1 MKERLNMDYKDT
13 LLMPKTDFQMRG
25 NLGVR
30 EVEFQKRWK
39 DIDLYKKV
47 LEQNKDH
54 TPFILHDGPPYA
66 NGDIHIGHTLNKV
79 LKDFVLR
86 YQTMQGKYV
95 PYIPGWDTHGLP
107 IETALTKKGV
117 NRKEISLVEYRKLC
131 RKFALE
137 QVERQKIQFERLG
150 ILGEWDNPYIT
161 LNHDYEANQIR
172 VFAKMVERGLIYKG
186 LKPVYWSPSSESAL
200 AEAEIEYQDKQSTSV
215 YVAFPVHEGKGL
227 LKDAKF
233 MIWTTTPWTL
243 PANLAISVHP
253 RFQYAVVKVEQETY
267 VVAETLVETIAK
279 VLKWQSYHILGRIK
293 GQDLEHQM
301 YQHPLYDRLSPIIVG
316 EHVTDTD
323 GTGLV
328 HTAPGHGEDDYRV
341 GKQYNLD
348 ILCPVDDKGYMMEE
362 AGPFAGL
369 YYEVANEEIVKA
381 LEEKG
386 ALLYKEKFTH
396 SYPHDWRTKKPVI
409 FRATPQWFAS
419 IDKLKDELLDAVKKA
434 EWLPLW
440 GEVRISNMISGRED
454 WCISRQR
461 AWGVPIPILYDEQN
475 EPIMDQRVLEH
486 VAHLFEEFGS
496 DIWYEREAVDLLPK
510 GFKYPGSPNGIYKK
524 ETDIMDVWFDSGT
537 SHSVLSSRN
546 LPYPADLYL
555 EGSDQYRGWFNSSL
569 ITGIAAYH
577 EAPYKKVVSHGF
589 VLDGQGR
596 KMSKSLGNTVDPLV
610 VMKQQGADL
619 LRLWV
624 ATVDYQSDVRISNEM
639 MNQIAEGYRKIRNT
653 FRFMLGNLDGFTPET
668 DYIGYSMRGQLNR
681 VMTLKYE
688 QVVNDVLDAYENYQ
702 FDRVY
707 RTVVPFMTNDL
718 SAFYLDYTKDI
729 LYIEKENNFERK
741 SVQSTLYDITLGL
754 LKLLTPII
762 PHTTSEAYQLLP
774 FTHKEDVYLEL
785 MPQKSHREADK
796 LLKSFA
802 IFDEL
807 REVVLKKLEDAR
819 EQKLIGKSL
828 QAHVDLVVTEEQMK
842 AINDLDMKIHQVLIV
857 SKVNVTVG
865 KTLSVIVSLAD
876 GQTCDRCWNIVDH
889 VHENG
894 LCDRCHAIIGGS
906 K

>member
-1 MKERLNMDYKDT
+1 MDYKDT

-39 DIDLYKKV
+39 DINLYEKV
-47 LEQNKDH
+47 LKQNEGQ

-95 PYIPGWDTHGLP
+95 PYVPGWDTHGLP

-131 RKFALE
+131 RNFALE
-137 QVERQKIQFERLG
+137 QVARQKIQFERLG
-150 ILGEWDNPYIT
+150 ILGEWDQPYIT

-172 VFAKMVERGLIYKG
+172 IFAKMAERGLIYKG
-186 LKPVYWSPSSESAL
+186 LKPVYWSPTSESAL
-200 AEAEIEYQDKQSTSV
+200 AEAEIEYQDKQSTSI
-215 YVAFPVHEGKGL
+215 YVAFPLVDEKGL
-227 LKDAKF
+227 LEDASLI
-233 MIWTTTPWTL
+233 IWTTTPWTL

-253 RFQYAVVKVEQETY
+253 RFNYSVVLVDSKKY
-267 VVAETLVETIAK
+267 VIAETLLEMVAK
-279 VLKWQSYHILGRIK
+279 VLKWSSYQVVGSIK
-293 GQDLEHQM
+293 GQALEHKT
-301 YQHPLYDRLSPIIVG
+301 YKHPLYERISPIIIG

-341 GKQYNLD
+341 GRAYGLD

-362 AGPFAGL
+362 AGPFSGM

-381 LEEKG
+381 LDDLG
-386 ALLYKEKFTH
+386 VLLYKEKFTH

-419 IDKLKDELLDAVKKA
+419 IDQLKQDLLDAVKKA

-461 AWGVPIPILYDEQN
+461 AWGVPIPVFYDEKN
-475 EPIMDQRVLEH
+475 EPIMDQKVLEH
-486 VAHLFEEFGS
+486 VAKLFETYGS
-496 DIWYEREAVDLLPK
+496 DVWYEKEAKDLLPV
-510 GFKYPGSPNGIYKK
+510 GYTHPNSPNGHFRK

-537 SHSVLSSRN
+537 SHSVLGSRN

-569 ITGIAAYH
+569 ITGIAVYGQ
-577 EAPYKKVVSHGF
+577 APYKKVVSHGF

-653 FRFMLGNLDGFTPET
+653 FRFMLGNLDGFNPEK

-681 VMTLKYE
+681 VLTLKYDAL
-688 QVVNDVLDAYENYQ
+688 VKDVIDAYENYQ

-729 LYIEKENNFERK
+729 LYIEKENSFERK
-741 SVQSTLYDITLGL
+741 AVQSTLYDITLGL

-774 FTHKEDVYLEL
+774 FAHLDDVYLEK
-785 MPQKSHREADK
+785 MPNVSHRENEPLMNAF
-796 LLKSFA
+796 SV
-802 IFDEL
+802 FDEL
-807 REVVLKKLEDAR
+807 REVVLKKLEEAR

-828 QAHVDLVVTEEQMK
+828 QAEVRLVCTKEQMD
-842 AINDLDMKIHQVLIV
+842 AINYLDMKIHQVLIV
-857 SKVNVTVG
+857 SKVHLTLG
-865 KTLSVIVSLAD
+865 EQLSVTIKAAE
-876 GQTCDRCWNIVDH
+876 GHTCDRCWNVVDH
-889 VHENG
+889 VHESG
-894 LCDRCHAIIGGS
+894 LCDRCENVIGGI

>member
-1 MKERLNMDYKDT
+1 MDYKDT
-13 LLMPKTDFQMRG
+13 LLMPKTEFQMRG

-39 DIDLYKKV
+39 DINLYEKV
-47 LEQNKDH
+47 LKQNEGQ

-95 PYIPGWDTHGLP
+95 PYVPGWDTHGLP

-131 RKFALE
+131 RQFALD
-137 QVERQKIQFERLG
+137 QVARQKIQFERLG
-150 ILGEWDNPYIT
+150 ILGEWDHPYIT

-172 VFAKMVERGLIYKG
+172 IFAKMAERGLIYKG
-186 LKPVYWSPSSESAL
+186 LKPVYWSPTSESAL
-200 AEAEIEYQDKQSTSV
+200 AEAEIEYQDKQSTSI
-215 YVAFPVHEGKGL
+215 YVAFPLVDEKGL
-227 LKDAKF
+227 LENASLI
-233 MIWTTTPWTL
+233 IWTTTPWTL

-253 RFQYAVVKVEQETY
+253 RFNYSVILVDAKKY
-267 VVAETLVETIAK
+267 VVAETLVDMVSK
-279 VLKWQSYHILGRIK
+279 VLKWSNYQVVGTIK
-293 GQDLEHQM
+293 GQVLEHKT
-301 YQHPLYDRLSPIIVG
+301 YKHPLYHRVSPIIVG
-316 EHVTDTD
+316 EHFTDTD

-341 GKQYNLD
+341 GRAYGLD
-348 ILCPVDDKGYMMEE
+348 ILCPVDDRGYMMEE
-362 AGPFAGL
+362 AGPFSGM

-381 LEEKG
+381 LEDLG
-386 ALLYKEKFTH
+386 VLLYKEKFTH

-419 IDKLKDELLDAVKKA
+419 IEQLKEDLLDAVKKA

-461 AWGVPIPILYDEQN
+461 AWGVPIPIFYDERN
-475 EPIMDQRVLEH
+475 EPIMDQEVLEH
-486 VAHLFEEFGS
+486 VAKLFETYGS
-496 DIWYEREAVDLLPK
+496 DVWYEREAKDLLPE
-510 GFKYPGSPNGIYKK
+510 GYTHPNSPNHLFRK

-537 SHSVLSSRN
+537 SHSVLRTRN
-546 LPYPADLYL
+546 QPYPADLYL

-569 ITGIAAYH
+569 ITGIAVYGQ
-577 EAPYKKVVSHGF
+577 APYKKVVSHGF

-653 FRFMLGNLDGFTPET
+653 FRFMLGNLDGFNPEK

-681 VMTLKYE
+681 VLTLTYDALVK
-688 QVVNDVLDAYENYQ
+688 DVLDAYENYQ

-707 RTVVPFMTNDL
+707 RIVVPFMTNNL

-729 LYIEKENNFERK
+729 LYIEKEDSFERK
-741 SVQSTLYDITLGL
+741 AVQSTLYDITLGL

-774 FTHKEDVYLEL
+774 FTHLEDVYLEK
-785 MPQKSHREADK
+785 MPMVSHRENEPLMKA
-796 LLKSFA
+796 FN
-802 IFDEL
+802 IFDEM
-807 REVVLKKLEDAR
+807 REVILKKLEEAR

-828 QAHVDLVVTEEQMK
+828 QAEVDLVCTKEQMD
-842 AINDLDMKIHQVLIV
+842 AVTFLDMKIHQVLIV
-857 SKVNVTVG
+857 SKVNMTVG
-865 KTLSVIVSLAD
+865 NQWSVTIKAAQ
-876 GQTCDRCWNIVDH
+876 GHTCDRCWNVVDH
-889 VHENG
+889 VHESG
-894 LCDRCHAIIGGS
+894 LCDRCENVIGGI

>member
-1 MKERLNMDYKDT
+1 MDYKDT

-39 DIDLYKKV
+39 DINLYEKV
-47 LEQNKDH
+47 LKQNEGQ

-95 PYIPGWDTHGLP
+95 PYVPGWDTHGLP

-131 RKFALE
+131 RNFALE
-137 QVERQKIQFERLG
+137 QVARQKIQFERLG
-150 ILGEWDNPYIT
+150 ILGEWDQPYIT

-172 VFAKMVERGLIYKG
+172 IFAKMAERGLIYKG
-186 LKPVYWSPSSESAL
+186 LKPVYWSPTSESAL
-200 AEAEIEYQDKQSTSV
+200 AEAEIEYQDKQSTSI
-215 YVAFPVHEGKGL
+215 YVAFPLVNEKGL
-227 LKDAKF
+227 LEDASLI
-233 MIWTTTPWTL
+233 IWTTTPWTL

-253 RFQYAVVKVEQETY
+253 RFNYAVILVDNKKY
-267 VVAETLVETIAK
+267 VVAETLLEMVAK
-279 VLKWQSYHILGRIK
+279 VLKWSSYQVVGSIK
-293 GQDLEHQM
+293 GQALEHKT
-301 YQHPLYDRLSPIIVG
+301 YRHPLYERISPIIVG

-341 GKQYNLD
+341 GKSYGLD

-362 AGPFAGL
+362 AGPFSGM

-381 LEEKG
+381 LEELG
-386 ALLYKEKFTH
+386 VLLYKEKFTH

-419 IDKLKDELLDAVKKA
+419 IDQLKQDLLDDVKKA

-461 AWGVPIPILYDEQN
+461 AWGVPIPVFYDEKN
-475 EPIMDQRVLEH
+475 EPIMDQKVLEH
-486 VAHLFEEFGS
+486 VAKLFETYGS
-496 DIWYEREAVDLLPK
+496 DVWYEREAKDLLPE
-510 GFKYPGSPNGIYKK
+510 GYTHPNSPNGHFRK

-537 SHSVLSSRN
+537 SHSVLGSRN

-569 ITGIAAYH
+569 ITGIAVYGQ
-577 EAPYKKVVSHGF
+577 APYKKVVSHGF

-653 FRFMLGNLDGFTPET
+653 FRFMLGNLDGFNPEK

-681 VMTLKYE
+681 VLTLKYDTL
-688 QVVNDVLDAYENYQ
+688 VKDVIDAYENYQ

-729 LYIEKENNFERK
+729 LYIEKENSFERK
-741 SVQSTLYDITLGL
+741 AVQSTLYDITLGL

-774 FTHKEDVYLEL
+774 FTHLDDVYLEK
-785 MPQKSHREADK
+785 MPMVSHRENEPLMKAF
-796 LLKSFA
+796 S

-807 REVVLKKLEDAR
+807 REVVLKKLEEAR

-828 QAHVDLVVTEEQMK
+828 QAEILLVCTKEQMD
-842 AINDLDMKIHQVLIV
+842 AINYLEMKIHQVLIV
-857 SKVNVTVG
+857 SKVHLTLGNQ
-865 KTLSVIVSLAD
+865 LSVTIKAAE
-876 GQTCDRCWNIVDH
+876 GHTCDRCWNVVDH
-889 VHENG
+889 VHESG
-894 LCDRCHAIIGGS
+894 LCDRCENVIGGM

>member
-1 MKERLNMDYKDT
+1 MDYKNT

-39 DIDLYKKV
+39 DIDLYQKV
-47 LEQNKDH
+47 LKQNKDN

-86 YQTMQGKYV
+86 YQTMSKKYV

-150 ILGEWDNPYIT
+150 ILGEWDHPYIT
-161 LNHDYEANQIR
+161 LNNDYEANQIR

-215 YVAFPVHEGKGL
+215 YVAFPAVDGKDL
-227 LKDAKF
+227 LKDAHYI
-233 MIWTTTPWTL
+233 IWTTTPWTL

-253 RFQYAVVKVEQETY
+253 RFNYAVVLVEGKKY
-267 VVAETLVETIAK
+267 VVTETLLASVAN
-279 VLKWQSYHILGRIK
+279 VLKWSSYEVLGLVK
-293 GQDLEHQM
+293 GSELEHQS
-301 YQHPLYDRLSPIIVG
+301 YKHPLYDRRSPIIVG

-341 GKQYNLD
+341 GKSYNLD
-348 ILCPVDDKGYMMEE
+348 ILCPVDDKGFMTEE
-362 AGPFAGL
+362 AGLFSGL

-381 LEEKG
+381 LEENK
-386 ALLYKEKFTH
+386 ALLFKEKFTH

-419 IDKLKDELLDAVKKA
+419 IEKLKNELLDAVKKA
-434 EWLPLW
+434 DWLPLW
-440 GEVRISNMISGRED
+440 GELRISNMITGRED

-461 AWGVPIPILYDEQN
+461 AWGVPIPIFYDEQN
-475 EPIMDQRVLEH
+475 EPIMDQDVLNH
-486 VAHLFEEFGS
+486 VADLFEIHGS
-496 DIWYEREAVDLLPK
+496 DVWYEKEPKELLPE
-510 GFKYPGSPNGIYKK
+510 GFTHKGSPHGIFRK

-537 SHSVLSSRN
+537 SHSVLRSRN

-569 ITGIAAYH
+569 ITGIAAYQ

-624 ATVDYQSDVRISNEM
+624 ATVDYQSDVRISNDM
-639 MNQIAEGYRKIRNT
+639 MTQIAEGYRKIRNT
-653 FRFMLGNLDGFTPET
+653 FRFMLGNLDGFNPEK

-681 VMTLKYE
+681 VMTLKFE
-688 QVVNDVLDAYENYQ
+688 HIVRDVLDAYENYQ
-702 FDRVY
+702 FDKVY
-707 RTVVPFMTNDL
+707 RTIVPFMTNEL

-729 LYIEKENNFERK
+729 LYIEKEDNFERK
-741 SVQSTLYDITLGL
+741 SVQSTLYDITIGL
-754 LKLLTPII
+754 LKLLTPVI
-762 PHTTSEAYQLLP
+762 PHTISEAYQLLP
-774 FTHKEDVYLEL
+774 FDHLEDVYLET
-785 MPQKSHREADK
+785 MPNRSSRE
-796 LLKSFA
+796 
-802 IFDEL
+802 DEL
-807 REVVLKKLEDAR
+807 LMTSFEVFEEMREVILKKLEDAR

-828 QAHVDLVVTEEQMK
+828 QAEVDLVVTEEQK
-842 AINDLDMKIHQVLIV
+842 RAIDILDMKIHQVLIV
-857 SKVNVTVG
+857 SKVNLVVG
-865 KTLSVIVSLAD
+865 KSLAVSIKLAEGD
-876 GQTCDRCWNIVDH
+876 TCDRCWNIVDH

-894 LCDRCHAIIGGS
+894 LCHRCHDILGGN

>member
-1 MKERLNMDYKDT
+1 MDYKDT
-13 LLMPKTDFQMRG
+13 LLMPKTEFQMRG

-30 EVEFQKRWK
+30 ELEFQKRWQELK
-39 DIDLYKKV
+39 LYDKV
-47 LEQNKDH
+47 LAKNKDQ

-66 NGDIHIGHTLNKV
+66 NGDIHIGHALNKV

-117 NRKEISLVEYRKLC
+117 NRKELSLVEYRKLC
-131 RKFALE
+131 KAYAEE
-137 QVERQKIQFERLG
+137 QVQKQRVQFERLG
-150 ILGEWDNPYIT
+150 ILGQWDQPYIT
-161 LNHDYEANQIR
+161 YNHDFEAEQVR

-200 AEAEIEYQDKQSTSV
+200 AEAEIEYQDKQSISV
-215 YVAFPVHEGKGL
+215 YVAFPTRDDIGL
-227 LKDAKF
+227 LKDASYI
-233 MIWTTTPWTL
+233 IWTTTPWTL

-253 RFQYAVVKVEQETY
+253 RFEYAVVLVNDQKF
-267 VVAETLVETIAK
+267 VVAQTLLTKLASI
-279 VLKWQSYHILGRIK
+279 LKWQDYKVLGLIK
-293 GQDLEHQM
+293 GSDLELKQ
-301 YQHPLYDRLSPIIVG
+301 YKHPLYDRQSPIIVG

-341 GKQYNLD
+341 GKHYGLD
-348 ILCPVDDKGYMMEE
+348 ILCPVDDKGYMMEA
-362 AGPFAGL
+362 AGQFSGM
-369 YYEVANEEIVKA
+369 YYEVANEAIVTA
-381 LEEKG
+381 LEESNV
-386 ALLYKEKFTH
+386 LLRKEKFTH

-419 IDKLKDELLDAVKKA
+419 IDQLKQELLDEVKHVD
-434 EWLPLW
+434 WLPVW

-461 AWGVPIPILYDEQN
+461 AWGVPIPVFYAENGEAILEQ
-475 EPIMDQRVLEH
+475 DVL
-486 VAHLFEEFGS
+486 AHIANVFEKEGS
-496 DIWYEREAVDLLPK
+496 DAWYAKEAVDLLPK
-510 GFKYPGSPNGIYKK
+510 GYTHPGSPNGVFKK

-537 SHSVLSSRN
+537 SHSVLRTQG
-546 LPYPADLYL
+546 LPYPADVYL

-569 ITGIAAYH
+569 ITGVAAFRQS
-577 EAPYKKVVSHGF
+577 PYKKVVSHGF

-596 KMSKSLGNTVDPLV
+596 KMSKSLGNTVDPLA
-610 VMKQQGADL
+610 VMKQQGADI

-639 MNQIAEGYRKIRNT
+639 MTQIAEGYRKIRNT
-653 FRFMLGNLDGFTPET
+653 IRFMLGNLDGFNPTQHYVT
-668 DYIGYSMRGQLNR
+668 YDQRSMLDR
-681 VMTLKYE
+681 VMTIKLGKLTNE
-688 QVVNDVLDAYENYQ
+688 VLDAYDNYA

-707 RTVVPFMTNDL
+707 RSVVPFMTNDL

-729 LYIEKENNFERK
+729 LYIEKENGIDRRA
-741 SVQSTLYDITLGL
+741 VQSTVYDLTLTL

-774 FTHKEDVYLEL
+774 FSHLEDVYLES
-785 MPQKSHREADK
+785 MPQRSELHDDDLMQAFDVFNDFRE
-796 LLKSFA
+796 
-802 IFDEL
+802 I
-807 REVVLKKLEDAR
+807 VLKKLEEAR
-819 EQKLIGKSL
+819 EQKVIGKSL
-828 QAHVDLVVTEEQMK
+828 AAHLDITITPKLKE
-842 AINDLDMKIHQVLIV
+842 AIDTLKMKIHQVLIV
-857 SKVNVTVG
+857 SSVDVTVG
-865 KTLSVIVSLAD
+865 QLVSVHVKPAVGHI
-876 GQTCDRCWNIVDH
+876 CDRCWNVVDH

-894 LCDRCHAIIGGS
+894 LCNRCDHVIGDQ
-906 K
+906 KI

>member
-1 MKERLNMDYKDT
+1 MDYKDT
-13 LLMPKTDFQMRG
+13 LLMPKTEFQMRG

-30 EVEFQKRWK
+30 EPEFQKRWE
-39 DIDLYKKV
+39 DLDLYNKV
-47 LEQNKDH
+47 LKKNKDQK
-54 TPFILHDGPPYA
+54 PFILHDGPPYA
-66 NGDIHIGHTLNKV
+66 NGDIHIGHALNKI

-86 YQTMQGKYV
+86 YQTMKGHYV

-107 IETALTKKGV
+107 IETALTKKGI

-131 RKFALE
+131 KKYAEE
-137 QVERQKIQFERLG
+137 QVERQKGQFQRLG

-161 LNHDYEANQIR
+161 YTSDFEAEQIN

-215 YVAFPVHEGKGL
+215 YVAFPSIEKDGL
-227 LKDAKF
+227 LKDANF
-233 MIWTTTPWTL
+233 LIWTTTPWTL

-253 RFQYAVVKVEQETY
+253 RFNYVVVLADTKKY
-267 VVAETLVETIAK
+267 VVAETLLTSLKFILKWTDVK
-279 VLKWQSYHILGRIK
+279 VLGMVK
-293 GQDLEHQM
+293 GQELEFKQ
-301 YQHPLYDRLSPIIVG
+301 YKHPLYERVSPIIVG

-328 HTAPGHGEDDYRV
+328 HTAPGHGEDDYRI
-341 GKQYNLD
+341 GRTYNLD

-362 AGPFAGL
+362 AGQFSGL

-381 LEEKG
+381 LAE
-386 ALLYKEKFTH
+386 ANVLLKSEKFTH

-419 IDKLKDELLDAVKKA
+419 IEQLKNELLDEVKKVD
-434 EWLPLW
+434 WIPVW

-461 AWGVPIPILYDEQN
+461 AWGVPIPVFYAENGDAIL
-475 EPIMDQRVLEH
+475 DQDVLSH
-486 VAHLFEEFGS
+486 VSNLFRTHGS
-496 DIWYEREAVDLLPK
+496 DIWYEKDAKDLLPVGYK
-510 GFKYPGSPNGIYKK
+510 HPGSPHGQFRK

-537 SHSVLSSRN
+537 SHSVLQSHG

-569 ITGIAAYH
+569 ITGVAAFKQS
-577 EAPYKKVVSHGF
+577 PYKKVVSHGF

-596 KMSKSLGNTVDPLV
+596 KMSKSLGNTVDPLA
-610 VMKQQGADL
+610 VMKQQGADI

-624 ATVDYQSDVRISNEM
+624 ATVDYQSDVRISNDM
-639 MNQIAEGYRKIRNT
+639 MTQIAEGYRKIRNT
-653 FRFMLGNLDGFTPET
+653 LRFMLGNLDGFDPKQHYVEF
-668 DYIGYSMRGQLNR
+668 DSRGKIDQ
-681 VMTLKYE
+681 VMTIKYDGL
-688 QVVNDVLDAYENYQ
+688 VNEVLDAYENYA

-707 RTVVPFMTNDL
+707 RSVVPFMTNEL

-729 LYIEKENNFERK
+729 MYIEKENSLQRRA
-741 SVQSTLYDITLGL
+741 VQSTIYDLTLGL

-774 FTHKEDVYLEL
+774 FSHEEDVYLENMPERKQRFDQKL
-785 MPQKSHREADK
+785 MS
-796 LLKSFA
+796 SFDT
-802 IFDEL
+802 FMEV
-807 REVVLKKLEDAR
+807 REVVLKKLEEAR
-819 EQKLIGKSL
+819 EQKVIGKSL
-828 QAHVDLVVTEEQMK
+828 AAEIDLVLTEKHVK
-842 AINDLDMKIHQVLIV
+842 AIESLEMKLHQVLIV
-857 SKVNVTVG
+857 SKV
-865 KTLSVIVSLAD
+865 KVSLGSEVSLVVAPAE
-876 GQTCDRCWNIVDH
+876 GTTCDRCWNVVDH

-894 LCDRCHAIIGGS
+894 LCDRCNHVLGGN